1 MRSIKFNLSKKP
13 SASWEAAV
21 LLVESYLSSHLKAD
35 QLLEQLPETLTGQAR
50 AGSQSLF
57 LGALR
62 HGHLSRC
69 AYQPLLQKK
78 PRERVEAVL
87 LVAGFELTQEPT
99 ERHPKVV
106 HHAVESAK
114 TLVEPGELRF
124 LNAVLRQI
132 PGRLET
138 IRASADLAARYS
150 HPDWLV
156 GHWVAIFGAAATEGL
171 LRWNQDIPP
180 LYLKCAELPKPSPA
194 GLSPTPWPDFYGVD
208 TKTDWKANVLPLIE
222 TGKAYFKDPSTRH
235 APELLAGQPGE
246 QVLDLC
252 AAPGGKAFDIA
263 QQLQGSGRIV
273 CVDRAGP
280 RIARLGENLDRIR
293 ATGVET
299 AIVEA
304 DLTELSKD
312 DFLSQ
317 NLPTAYDAVM
327 LDAPCSNT
335 GVIQRRTD
343 VKWRLQPE
351 DIAACTKLQQQL
363 IHSAARFVRP
373 GGRLVYS
380 TCSIE
385 PSENRELVEAFL
397 ASKSG
402 AAFRLVDERIALP
415 WVCGHD
421 GASAFLL
428 QRDDGLAPC
437 RIAGHS
443 EANG

>member
-13 SASWEAAV
+13 STSWEAAV
-21 LLVESYLSSHLKAD
+21 LLVESYLSSHFKAD

-50 AGSQSLF
+50 ASCQSLF

-62 HGHLSRC
+62 NGHRSRC
-69 AYQPLLQKK
+69 AYQPLLLKQ
-78 PRERVEAVL
+78 PRVRAEAIL
-87 LVAGFELTQEPT
+87 LVAGFELTQEPA

-124 LNAVLRQI
+124 LNAVLRQM
-132 PGRLET
+132 PARLEC
-138 IRASADLAARYS
+138 IHASGDLYARYS

-156 GHWVAIFGAAATEGL
+156 RHWLAIFEAEATEAL
-171 LRWNQDIPP
+171 LRWNQDIPR
-180 LYLKCAELPKPSPA
+180 LYLKCAELPEPCPA
-194 GLSPTPWPDFYGVD
+194 GLSETAWPGFYQVD
-208 TKTDWKANVLPLIE
+208 TKTDWKANILPLIE

-235 APELLAGQPGE
+235 APELLAAQPGE
-246 QVLDLC
+246 AVLDLC
-252 AAPGGKAFDIA
+252 AAPGGKAFDLA
-263 QQLQGSGRIV
+263 QQLRGKGRIV
-273 CVDRAGP
+273 CVDQAGP
-280 RIARLGENLDRIR
+280 RIARLRENLDRIR
-293 ATGVET
+293 ATGVDT

-312 DFLSQ
+312 AFLSQ
-317 NLPTAYDAVM
+317 YLPAEYDAVM

-343 VKWRLQPE
+343 VKWRLQPD
-351 DIAACTKLQQQL
+351 DIPACAKLQQQL

-385 PSENRELVEAFL
+385 PSENRELVDTFL
-397 ASKSG
+397 VSKSG
-402 AAFRLVDERIALP
+402 ASFRLIDERIALP
-415 WVCGHD
+415 WECGHD

-428 QRDDGLAPC
+428 QRDERLAP
-437 RIAGHS
+437 
-443 EANG
+443 